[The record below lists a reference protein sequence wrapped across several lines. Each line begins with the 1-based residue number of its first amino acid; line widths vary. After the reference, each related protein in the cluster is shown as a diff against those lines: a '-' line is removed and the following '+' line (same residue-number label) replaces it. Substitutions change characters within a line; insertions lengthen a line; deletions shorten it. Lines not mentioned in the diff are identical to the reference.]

1 MSTWV
6 SNLSAKT
13 IKIHIFSKIY
23 TFSADVRDGFMFE
36 CYAVNQPA
44 SCLFAAST
52 ATPCLIGAF
61 MRPSTS
67 SKDGPVLIR
76 VRWGG

>member
-1 MSTWV
+1 
-6 SNLSAKT
+6 
-13 IKIHIFSKIY
+13 
-23 TFSADVRDGFMFE
+23 MFE
-36 CYAVNQPA
+36 CYAMHQPA